1 MGLFQLVNY
10 TVNNLYQNDESLYS
24 TDVTFC
30 SVSNGTQYV
39 GMCVS
44 GWVNRVADEIIE
56 IID

>member
-1 MGLFQLVNY
+1 MGYDGKPIGPDLTIV
-10 TVNNLYQNDESLYS
+10 TVVLQYG
-24 TDVTFC
+24 VFP
-30 SVSNGTQYV
+30 SVSNGIQYV

>member
-1 MGLFQLVNY
+1 MPLVIIMKCII
-10 TVNNLYQNDESLYS
+10 
-24 TDVTFC
+24 FR
-30 SVSNGTQYV
+30 SVSNGIQYV